1 MTEKNYCQNLYLN
14 SGSLLIYRNLLKD
27 PVINKLRET
36 LKEVSKNDPNEETI
50 LTSHYDMYH
59 NLLQSAESLN
69 LSGNVLK
76 AYIIN
81 LLLNDKNFF
90 SLTCER
96 YGHNIQ
102 KDLYNIALKDM
113 KIIRSIIGA
122 NLDSII
128 SSFTSPCSFLMNY
141 SPTNKSEQ
149 VQEFKDYL
157 FKVLNSDSDETLL
170 DSLISYYYN
179 IGCAELSN
187 HVAFKWDN
195 TKGLVGVKSFD
206 KVNLDDI
213 VGYEYQKETLTK
225 NTLDFISGQPANNV
239 LIIGSAGT
247 GKSSSV
253 KAVVNKFYSSGLRL
267 VQISKEQLLCLSD
280 VLKEL
285 KSRGKYFIIFID
297 DLSFE
302 EFETDYKEMKSVLDG
317 GVEGIP
323 KNILIYATSNRRH
336 LIKETWNDRMADEEI
351 HTADSMNEKLSL
363 SERFGIVITYDSPD
377 KKHYLKI
384 VQSLA
389 KKQKIEINE
398 ETLNQEAS
406 KWELRTHGR
415 SGRTA
420 KQFINYI
427 SSSI

>member
-1 MTEKNYCQNLYLN
+1 MTEKTYYEKLYLN
-14 SGSLLIYRNLLKD
+14 SGGLLIYRNLLND
-27 PVINKLRET
+27 PVISKLREL
-36 LKEVSKNDPNEETI
+36 LKEFSKDNPDKENA
-50 LTSHYDMYH
+50 LTAYYDIYH
-59 NLLQSAESLN
+59 KLLESAENLN

-81 LLLNDKNFF
+81 LLIKDKNFF
-90 SLTCER
+90 SLTCEKSG
-96 YGHNIQ
+96 YDIK
-102 KDLYNIALKDM
+102 KDLYDIALNDV

-122 NLDSII
+122 NLDSIV
-128 SSFTSPCSFLMNY
+128 SSLTLPCRFLMNY
-141 SPTNKSEQ
+141 SPTNKSQ
-149 VQEFKDYL
+149 KIYEFQDYVSKL
-157 FKVLNSDSDETLL
+157 LNANSDEDLL
-170 DSLISYYYN
+170 KSLINYYWN

-187 HVAFKWDN
+187 HIAFKWDN

-225 NTLDFISGQPANNV
+225 NTLDFVSGQPANNV

-253 KAVVNKFYSSGLRL
+253 KAAVNKFYSKGLRL

-351 HTADSMNEKLSL
+351 HTSDTVNEKLSL

-389 KKQKIEINE
+389 KKQKIEIDE
-398 ETLNQEAS
+398 EFLKQEAS

>member
-1 MTEKNYCQNLYLN
+1 MTEKNHCQNLYLS
-14 SGSLLIYRNLLKD
+14 SGGLIIYRNLLND
-27 PVINKLRET
+27 PVISKLRNL
-36 LKEVSKNDPNEETI
+36 LKEFSKDNPDKESVLN
-50 LTSHYDMYH
+50 SYYDMQH
-59 NLLQSAESLN
+59 KLLESAESLN

-76 AYIIN
+76 SYVIN
-81 LLLNDKNFF
+81 LLVKDKNFF
-90 SLTCER
+90 SLTCEK
-96 YGHNIQ
+96 YGCNIQ
-102 KDLYNIALKDM
+102 KDLYNAALNDIRIM
-113 KIIRSIIGA
+113 RSIVGV
-122 NLDSII
+122 NLNSIV
-128 SSFTSPCSFLMNY
+128 SSLDFPCNFLENY
-141 SPTNKSEQ
+141 SPTNKSEKIC
-149 VQEFKDYL
+149 EFQDYVSAL
-157 FKVLNSDSDETLL
+157 FSSDSDEALL
-170 DSLISYYYN
+170 NALINYYSN

-187 HVAFKWDN
+187 HIAFKWHN
-195 TKGLVGVKSFD
+195 TNGLIGVENFD

-213 VGYEYQKETLTK
+213 VGYEYQKETLVK
-225 NTLDFISGQPANNV
+225 NTLDFVSGKPANNV

-253 KAVVNKFYSSGLRL
+253 KAVVNKFYSKGLRL

-317 GVEGIP
+317 GVEDIP

-336 LIKETWNDRMADEEI
+336 LIKETWNDRRADEEL
-351 HTADSMNEKLSL
+351 HSFDSMNEKLSL
-363 SERFGIVITYDSPD
+363 SERFGVVITYDSPD

-389 KKQKIEINE
+389 KKQKIELDE
-398 ETLNQEAS
+398 EALNQEAS